1 VPHMNASDH
10 ISAWLAQVY
19 ADAELPASVF
29 KFAFDLT
36 QRADASG
43 MIKPRVADNAPMLA
57 QLTARGHLF
66 EVMKRSGKLAGHQIV
81 CGPVKP
87 PSPEPTAKKIMFPI
101 EAQRGF
107 VRSLARRMI
116 AVPFEEAEVML
127 RNELRTREASLAQRG
142 VDQNSILRQ
151 RHEFEAAMRSELWR
165 LIFALRSNGDDVA

>member
-1 VPHMNASDH
+1 MDSRDQIA
-10 ISAWLAQVY
+10 AWLAQVH
-19 ADAELPASVF
+19 ADAELPAGVF
-29 KFAFDLT
+29 KYAFELT
-36 QRADASG
+36 QRADAAG
-43 MIKPRVADNAPMLA
+43 VIKPRAAHDAPSMLA
-57 QLTARGHLF
+57 QLTARGHLV
-66 EVMKRSGKLAGHQIV
+66 EVMKRSGKLAGHQM

-107 VRSLARRMI
+107 VRSLASRMI

-127 RNELRTREASLAQRG
+127 RNELRSREASLAQRG